1 MGTRLSTWI
10 GGTAVVAVLI
20 LLAAWFLLLSPL
32 REDAASVR
40 AQVETTEQQND
51 LLELQVAGLRA
62 DFAKLPEYKAE
73 LETLRVGVPRAL
85 DSSPLLRELDALAVA
100 SGVQLLD
107 VAFMAP
113 VEVVPAGAVAP
124 AAVPT
129 EPVEGAADEAVDG
142 VAPVPAAPAG
152 PTAPRGLVGVDLN
165 LTVSGNPDAVG
176 AFFTGLQDGSS
187 RLLLVTG
194 FDLSRQDAQGAS
206 DGQAAVVAG
215 DLRAAVRG
223 TVYVL
228 PSRTAAADPAAA
240 PADGA
245 AADAGGAVSS

>member
-1 MGTRLSTWI
+1 MGARLSTWI

-40 AQVETTEQQND
+40 AQVDTAEQQND

-85 DSSPLLRELDALAVA
+85 DSSPLLRELDALAAA

-113 VEVVPAGAVAP
+113 MEVVPAGAAAAAP
-124 AAVPT
+124 APA
-129 EPVEGAADEAVDG
+129 PVEGAADETVDG

-194 FDLSRQDAQGAS
+194 FDLARQDAQGAS

-240 PADGA
+240 PVDGA
-245 AADAGGAVSS
+245 AADAEGAVSS